1 MALRLGTRESALRLA
16 HAEWVAHRLQAAHTA
31 VRIVPVRGPG
41 PAGSALRDAPAVGG
55 LDVAV
60 PFAKDL
66 PTMTATESLNPL
78 QAVGAERAVL
88 VTMAAGRSAPVGA
101 LAQVVED
108 LYVEDLDEDGGVV
121 LRLSVRGIS
130 AAAGDSLLRGCAT
143 VASSALGELTDAE
156 KLGRRVGAELLDPG
170 AGARDV
176 FPALPG
182 PVVA

>member
-1 MALRLGTRESALRLA
+1 MALLRLGTREGALGLA
-16 HAEWVAHRLQAAHTA
+16 HAEWVAHRLQAAHTP

-41 PAGSALRDAPAVGG
+41 PAGSPLRDALAAGE

-60 PFAKDL
+60 HSAKDL
-66 PTMTATESLNPL
+66 PTMTATQSPNPL
-78 QAVGAERAVL
+78 QTLGAERAVL

-101 LAQVVED
+101 LAEV
-108 LYVEDLDEDGGVV
+108 VEDLDEDGRVV
-121 LRLSVRGIS
+121 LRLSARGIS
-130 AAAGDSLLRGCAT
+130 APAGDSLLRGCAT

-156 KLGRRVGAELLDPG
+156 KLSRRVGAELLDPG

-176 FPALPG
+176 DPALPG